1 MPTSKVV
8 QNFELKTKRLPNGD
22 RTLIGPLKVKG
33 FRTALPNLQVPTG
46 DVSRGMIS
54 VDSGFITDFSSVPTP
69 LHWVVRWSSVDIAG
83 VVHDFLYRDTGC
95 SRRIADDVWLELAQ
109 SGNTGVGRC
118 RAWLCWAIL
127 RGFGRYNRPTQ
138 PEPRWGWLL
147 FAGILLG
154 VVLVLMLPMLV
165 ITGLLWLLDRVST

>member
-83 VVHDFLYRDTGC
+83 VVHDFSTVIPDAREESPTTCGWNWHSPATRGWEGAEHGCVGRFFADLAGTIDQHNRNPAGGGC
-95 SRRIADDVWLELAQ
+95 SLQA
-109 SGNTGVGRC
+109 SC
-118 RAWLCWAIL
+118 
-127 RGFGRYNRPTQ
+127 
-138 PEPRWGWLL
+138 
-147 FAGILLG
+147 
-154 VVLVLMLPMLV
+154 
-165 ITGLLWLLDRVST
+165 